1 MAQKYP
7 IKAWLL
13 LLLLSLIWG
22 SSFILIK
29 KALIGLSPWEVGS
42 LRIFFAFIVLF
53 PFAIQKWKTVPKDKI
68 KYLIV
73 IGFVGTFLPAFLFS
87 VAQTQVNS
95 AITGV
100 LNALVPISTVIVGS
114 LFFGQS
120 INRQTLIGVVV
131 GFLGAIVLLLA
142 GSRGNVSN
150 INLYALLIVL
160 ATILYAIN
168 ANVVKYKLA
177 GLKPIVIASFSMVF
191 IGILSIIHLVFFTE
205 IISKIDSGEYFGFIG
220 LIAILGIIGTACA
233 LIIFNKIVE
242 LTNPVFTTSV
252 TYLIPLVAVFWGL
265 VDGEVLNIYH
275 ALGILTI
282 LIGVYIANSSRG
294 NKKS

>member
-1 MAQKYP
+1 
-7 IKAWLL
+7 
-13 LLLLSLIWG
+13 
-22 SSFILIK
+22 
-29 KALIGLSPWEVGS
+29 
-42 LRIFFAFIVLF
+42 
-53 PFAIQKWKTVPKDKI
+53 
-68 KYLIV
+68 V

-160 ATILYAIN
+160 ATMLYAIN

-177 GLKPIVIASFSMVF
+177 GLRPIVIASFSMVF
-191 IGILSIIHLVFFTE
+191 IGILAIIHLVFFTE

-220 LIAILGIIGTACA
+220 LIAILGIFGTACA

-282 LIGVYIANSSRG
+282 LIGVYIANSNRS